1 MQCPLHN
8 QKVNK
13 PSFHG
18 ASCQLAPFN
27 SLNTQST
34 VLTNRSVM
42 VASVV
47 DGEWRWQ
54 PYQNLLNSV
63 FIPYNMSASVIE
75 CRSIGSCSSSGLCA
89 GLMIT
94 GLQFQLLFTLPP
106 PPPPPPPWHRMPVRG
121 MKTIFKNLCYNKY
134 GLPYCVACPSIRTDP
149 GIPPPGYSAT
159 PRTRVRD
166 PGSVLI
172 LGQVTQYGNPYLICI
187 TH

>member
-18 ASCQLAPFN
+18 ASCQLAPSN
-27 SLNTQST
+27 SLNTHST
-34 VLTNRSVM
+34 VLTNSSVM

-63 FIPYNMSASVIE
+63 FIPYMFASVTE
-75 CRSIGSCSSSGLCA
+75 CRSIGSCSSIGLCA

-94 GLQFQLLFTLPP
+94 GLHFQLLFTLPP
-106 PPPPPPPWHRMPVRG
+106 SDTGCQQGVWKQFSRTCAIIQIKYVLP
-121 MKTIFKNLCYNKY
+121 KLCHLPQYSY
-134 GLPYCVACPSIRTDP
+134 GSRDP
-149 GIPPPGYSAT
+149 T
-159 PRTRVRD
+159 TRVLGYASYPGLGTRD
-166 PGSVLI
+166 PYSYWGSWHSMA
-172 LGQVTQYGNPYLICI
+172 
-187 TH
+187 THT